1 VLAALRE
8 TGELVGAAL
17 GDQRR
22 RELRTQGAAVS
33 MDEAISYL
41 LANIDPKLLTG
52 PSSLVE
58 PDLAVTG
65 LVGGCAVACRPLHLG
80 CLSQSVP

>member
-1 VLAALRE
+1 MPPSAAPTPRLTALADHTPRPAIPAPTGVLAALRE

-22 RELRTQGAAVS
+22 RELRTQGAAMS

-52 PSSLVE
+52 PII
-58 PDLAVTG
+58 
-65 LVGGCAVACRPLHLG
+65 LG
-80 CLSQSVP
+80 

>member
-1 VLAALRE
+1 MLAALPRE

-22 RELRTQGAAVS
+22 RDLRAQGATMS

-52 PSSLVE
+52 PI
-58 PDLAVTG
+58 T
-65 LVGGCAVACRPLHLG
+65 VA
-80 CLSQSVP
+80 